1 MKHYLAFDLGAT
13 SGRTIIG
20 SAGEDGAV
28 TLREIHRFPNRMI
41 KKDGHLY
48 WDFGSLMQEIKTGL
62 AKAGQTGLDI
72 QSVGIDTWGVDTVF
86 FNHSGQPIAP
96 PYAYRDPQTEQ
107 MPQHF
112 FEHVMDS
119 ETLYRRTGIQVMA
132 INTLFQFYALHLR
145 HEAAYEQADKIL
157 FMPDAFNYMLTGIMA
172 TEYTIASTSQ
182 LLNPITRRPDEDLLR
197 AVGLTPDRFAPMVEP
212 GTLLGPIRAEIAE
225 ECGIPQWPVIAVA
238 GHDTASAVAAVHG
251 QGRHIAYLSSGTWS
265 LLGVETDRP
274 ILTKEAQQYN
284 ITNEGGVEGTIR
296 FLKNITGMWIVENI
310 LNEWKVQGYDYS
322 YEEMTRLA
330 ETAVCSAII
339 NPDDPSFA
347 APTSMLGAIDAYCD
361 RLHLTRPATHG
372 EYLRCVFN
380 SLAARYAEVL
390 RMLQSFLP
398 YTIEE
403 LHIIGGG
410 SKNTF
415 LNRLTEEA
423 THLPVTAGPAEATA
437 IGNIRVQ
444 QKTKH

>member
-13 SGRTIIG
+13 SGRAIIG
-20 SAGEDGAV
+20 SAAEDGTV
-28 TLREIHRFPNRMI
+28 TLLEIHRFPNQMI

-48 WDFGSLMQEIKTGL
+48 WDFDRLMQEIKTGL

-72 QSVGIDTWGVDTVF
+72 RSVGIDTWGVDAVF
-86 FNHSGQPIAP
+86 FNRAGQPVAQ

-112 FEHVMDS
+112 FTHVMDS
-119 ETLYRRTGIQVMA
+119 ETLYRRTGIQVMP

-145 HEAAYEQADKIL
+145 HDTAYEQTDKIL
-157 FMPDAFNYMLTGIMA
+157 FMPDAFNFMLTGVMA

-182 LLNPITRRPDEDLLR
+182 LLNPVTRRPDEDLLR

-265 LLGVETDRP
+265 LLGVETDQP

-284 ITNEGGVEGTIR
+284 ITNEGGIEGTIR
-296 FLKNITGMWIVENI
+296 FLKNITGMWIIENI
-310 LNEWKVQGYDYS
+310 LGEWKAQGFAYS
-322 YEEMTRLA
+322 YDEMTQLA
-330 ETAVCSAII
+330 EAATCSTLI

-347 APTSMLGAIDAYCD
+347 APASMLGAIDAYCD

-390 RMLQSFLP
+390 QMLQSFLP

-410 SKNTF
+410 SKNAF

-437 IGNIRVQ
+437 IGNIRLQ